1 MPNALYAGN
10 LVRVSHDVIKMRGWE
25 DVAFVPKLGR
35 RPRCCVYS
43 VWSMIPLRGGDDTA
57 SV

>member
-25 DVAFVPKLGR
+25 DVAFVPKLGDHVAA
-35 RPRCCVYS
+35 C
-43 VWSMIPLRGGDDTA
+43 TA
-57 SV
+57 CGQ